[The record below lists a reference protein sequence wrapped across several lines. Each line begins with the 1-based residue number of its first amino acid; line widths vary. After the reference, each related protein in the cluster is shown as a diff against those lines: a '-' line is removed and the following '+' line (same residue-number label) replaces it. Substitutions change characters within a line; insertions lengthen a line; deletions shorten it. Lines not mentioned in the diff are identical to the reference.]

1 MARGDEPTPPPEIIE
16 PLCAV
21 FRRKLRAV
29 GLKYTPERAA
39 VLDAAVRAEGLFEA
53 DRIIEEVKAGGL
65 RVSKATVYRTLKLL
79 QEAGVIQR
87 VPLDSDQAYY
97 HTVFGRRPSD
107 LILRLDTRQVIPVD
121 LPEVAEAARRA
132 CESRGLTHR
141 AHQLVVYAVGAD
153 N

>member
-1 MARGDEPTPPPEIIE
+1 MPRGIEPVPAPEIIE

-21 FRRKLRAV
+21 FRRKLRSV

-53 DRIIEEVKAGGL
+53 DRIIEQVKAGGI

-87 VPLDSDQAYY
+87 VPLDTDQAFYQ
-97 HTVFGRRPSD
+97 TVFGRRASD
-107 LILRLDTRQVIPVD
+107 LILRLDTGEAIPVEV
-121 LPEVAEAARRA
+121 PGVAEACRRA
-132 CESRGLTHR
+132 CESRGLSLR
-141 AHQLVVYAVGAD
+141 AHQLVIYAAD

>member
-1 MARGDEPTPPPEIIE
+1 MPRGAEPTPPPEIIE

-21 FRRKLRAV
+21 FRRKLRSV

-53 DRIIEEVKAGGL
+53 DKIIEDVKAGGI

-87 VPLDSDQAYY
+87 VPLDTDQAFYQ
-97 HTVFGRRPSD
+97 TVFGRRASD
-107 LILRLDTRQVIPVD
+107 LILRLDTGQAIAVE
-121 LPEVAEAARRA
+121 LPEVVDACREA
-132 CESRGLTHR
+132 CVSRGLSFR
-141 AHQLVVYAVGAD
+141 AHQLVIYAAAD

>member
-1 MARGDEPTPPPEIIE
+1 MPRGAEPSPPEIIE
-16 PLCAV
+16 PLCSV
-21 FRRKLRAV
+21 FRRKLRSV

-53 DRIIEEVKAGGL
+53 DRIIEEVKAGGI

-87 VPLDSDQAYY
+87 IPLDTDQAFYQ
-97 HTVFGRRPSD
+97 TVFGRRPSE
-107 LILRLDTRQVIPVD
+107 LILRLDNRHALTVE
-121 LPEVAEAARRA
+121 LPEVADACRRA
-132 CESRGLTHR
+132 CESRGLQFR
-141 AHQLVVYAVGAD
+141 AHQLVIFASA